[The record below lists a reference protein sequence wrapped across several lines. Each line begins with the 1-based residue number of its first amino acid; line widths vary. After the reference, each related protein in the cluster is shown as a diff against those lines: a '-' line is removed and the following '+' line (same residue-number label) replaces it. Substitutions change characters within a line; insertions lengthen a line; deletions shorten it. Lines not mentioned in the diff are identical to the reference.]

1 MSNLVIAGNTYP
13 DVPSIVVPKEG
24 GGYATYSEGGGGT
37 VELIP
42 GVLRPDAEV
51 CWSHSFDQHLVA
63 DVGFTW
69 PAYSTTTVTAIPSE
83 ELVTY
88 TTDTEFYRYAILY
101 RALCIPEYSITTK
114 GKGRLEYTFGSNIYE
129 GAKINRLYAISDPSV
144 SRSTT
149 ANTFTANTLTAF
161 SRTMYWTSSSTTTAS
176 TSTYGVRATAVG
188 PTHGSDGSSITIKS
202 PNVYVQGSSTYFAS
216 TYFNAVTDVRIQ
228 WIVEIYRV
236 RWASMNIKGFNQTS
250 QAMHIVDC
258 VNSASHTLT

>member
-51 CWSHSFDQHLVA
+51 CWSYSFDQHLIA

-69 PAYSTTTVTAIPSE
+69 PAYSTSSVVAIASE

-88 TTDTEFYRYAILY
+88 TTDTEFYRYAVLC
-101 RALCIPEYSITTK
+101 RSLCIPEYSITTK
-114 GKGRLEYTFGSNIYE
+114 GKGRLEYTFASYVYE

-149 ANTFTANTLTAF
+149 ANTFTAVSLTAF
-161 SRTMYWTSSSTTTAS
+161 SRSMYWTSSSATVAN
-176 TSTYGVRATAVG
+176 TSANGIRATFATPTYGT
-188 PTHGSDGSSITIKS
+188 DGSTIIIKS
-202 PNVYVQGSSTYFAS
+202 PNVYVQGNATSFAS

-228 WIVEIYRV
+228 WIIEIYRV
-236 RWASMNIKGFNQTS
+236 RWASMNIKGFYQTS

-258 VNSASHTLT
+258 INSASHTLT